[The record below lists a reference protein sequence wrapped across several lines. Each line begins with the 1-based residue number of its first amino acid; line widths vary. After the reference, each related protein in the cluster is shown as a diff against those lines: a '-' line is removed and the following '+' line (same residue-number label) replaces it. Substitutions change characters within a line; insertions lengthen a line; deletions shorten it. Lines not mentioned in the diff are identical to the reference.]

1 MRFIWKTLAFGAL
14 IAATTVQGAYAD
26 VSMSGQFT
34 AERACPAFQSFRR
47 ATNPGNI
54 RVEPGQI
61 YALVAK
67 NREDAT
73 HYRLRV
79 DGALPIERWVEAGC
93 GVVSSD
99 DDGPV
104 TPNAPLAEGSGEFL
118 LAISWQPSFCETRSQ
133 KTECRSQT
141 ADRPDATNFTLHG
154 LWPQPRNRVYCN
166 VPSDLISEDNASR
179 WDELPAP
186 QLAPDTR
193 QALDVVMPG
202 TMSMLDRHEW
212 IKHGTCYG
220 TDADTYFADSIRIV
234 REING
239 SKAQQLFASRIGQKV
254 TSAELRAA
262 FDESFGTGAG
272 ERVTMQ
278 CKRDGGRLLIS
289 EIKVGLIGNP
299 SAGTSVNDLIA
310 AARPVLPECSE
321 GIVDPVGL
329 Q

>member
-1 MRFIWKTLAFGAL
+1 MRFSWKALAYGAL
-14 IAATTVQGAYAD
+14 LAASTRGAHAE
-26 VSMSGQFT
+26 VPMSGEFT

-47 ATNPGNI
+47 ETNPGNI
-54 RVEPGQI
+54 QIQPGQT

-79 DGALPIERWVEAGC
+79 DGALPIERWVEASC
-93 GVVSSD
+93 GTVSSD

-104 TPNAPLAEGSGEFL
+104 TPDAPLAEGSGDLL
-118 LAISWQPSFCETRSQ
+118 LAMSWQPSFCEARSQ
-133 KTECRSQT
+133 KPECRTQT
-141 ADRPDATNFTLHG
+141 ADRPDATSFTLHG

-166 VPSDLISEDNASR
+166 VQSDLIAEDDASR

-186 QLAPDTR
+186 RLTPDTK
-193 QALDVVMPG
+193 QKLETVMPG

-220 TDADTYFADSIRIV
+220 TDAETYFADSIRIV
-234 REING
+234 DEINR
-239 SKAQQLFASRIGQKV
+239 SKARQLFASRIGQKV

-262 FDESFGTGAG
+262 FDESFGQGAG

-278 CKRDGGRLLIS
+278 CKRDGGRLLIV
-289 EIKVGLIGNP
+289 EIKVGLVGNP
-299 SAGTSVNDLIA
+299 SGGTALSDLIA
-310 AARPVLPECSE
+310 AARSVRPECAE